1 MIINITDLAKAALND
16 MFKNYNI
23 SRKIHKSIFKRN
35 CLIWPYI

>member
-23 SRKIHKSIFKRN
+23 SKK
-35 CLIWPYI
+35 YIRVYLKEIA

>member
-23 SRKIHKSIFKRN
+23 SEKYIRVYLKRN